1 MKRTLLFMAF
11 AAFSYVAFA
20 GGIVTNTNQSAAYTR
35 ILVRDASTGADAVYF
50 NPAGLM
56 RLNNGFHISLSSQTI
71 WQDRSI
77 NNNYSFLNS
86 PDYAGKVFAPVFPG
100 VYATYKFD
108 NFAISGGFNPIGGG
122 GGAEFAKG
130 LPSFE
135 MGVSELVP
143 KLQAS
148 GIPVT
153 GYSADIYFK
162 GQSVYYGAQLG
173 VSANVTDEVS
183 VFAGFRY
190 VMANTS
196 YTGHLRSITL
206 LADQPIFGGETSI
219 AASDFFTGVQAQ
231 YTAGAAQASAAAQNF
246 ATYPAAAV
254 MPDAVATAAGLPIGT
269 TFGQAAAAMTQAAAT
284 YTQKAVGAGM
294 TSNVLKDQEADV
306 TQKGTGITPIFGAN
320 FSLVDHKL
328 NIGVKY
334 ELPTHLKVTNK
345 TTKDVLVG
353 YTPTGTPVTQF
364 PDGESFNNDM
374 PAMLSVG
381 ADYKF
386 TPKFSATAGVHYY
399 WDKASDYGKKNA
411 YNQYIDNSTIIDKN
425 YFEAGV
431 GLEYHITDGFLLSAG
446 FLRAQTGVS
455 EAYQSDLSNS
465 LTSNSVAFGGAVNIT
480 KKIQLNVGG
489 LYTMYDNGTKSFIR
503 TLGGNDPEP
512 ITVTETY
519 GKGNIVLGVGLD
531 FNFGKTE

>member
-1 MKRTLLFMAF
+1 MKKTLLLVAF
-11 AAFSYVAFA
+11 AAFSFVAFA

-35 ILVRDASTGADAVYF
+35 MLVRDASTGADAVYF

-56 RLNNGFHISLSSQTI
+56 RLNNGFHLSLSSQTI

-77 NNNYSFLNS
+77 NNNYSFLNNA
-86 PDYAGKVFAPVFPG
+86 DYEGKVFAPVFPG

-135 MGVSELVP
+135 MGISELVP
-143 KLQAS
+143 KLQS
-148 GIPVT
+148 LGVT
-153 GYSADIYFK
+153 GYNADIYFK
-162 GQSVYYGAQLG
+162 GSSVYYGAQLG

-196 YTGHLRSITL
+196 YTGHLKSINL
-206 LADQPIFGGETSI
+206 LMGEQSVPASNVLLGVQQKF
-219 AASDFFTGVQAQ
+219 AASA
-231 YTAGAAQASAAAQNF
+231 TAFGNL
-246 ATYPAAAV
+246 PAAMV
-254 MPDAVATAAGLPIGT
+254 MPDTTADKAGLPHGT
-269 TFGQAAAAMTQAAAT
+269 TFGQATAI
-284 YTQKAVGAGM
+284 YTQKAAEAGL
-294 TSNVLKDQEADV
+294 TSNLLKDQEADV

-320 FSLVDHKL
+320 FCLADHKL

-334 ELPTHLKVTNK
+334 ELPTHLRVTNK
-345 TTKDVLVG
+345 TTKDVLAG

-374 PAMLSVG
+374 PAMLSIG

-411 YNQYIDNSTIIDKN
+411 YNQYIDNSTIIDNN
-425 YFEAGV
+425 YLEAGL

-465 LTSNSVAFGGAVNIT
+465 LTSNSVAFGGAFNIT
-480 KKIQLNVGG
+480 KKIQFNLGG
-489 LYTMYDNGTKSFIR
+489 LYTMYDNGTKNFTR
-503 TLGGNDPEP
+503 TLGENTIP
-512 ITVTETY
+512 VVETY
-519 GKGNIVLGVGLD
+519 GKGNLVLGVGLD
-531 FNFGKTE
+531 FCFGKEE

>member
-1 MKRTLLFMAF
+1 MKKTLLFVAF
-11 AAFSYVAFA
+11 AAFTFVAFA

-35 ILVRDASTGADAVYF
+35 MLVRDASTGADAVYF

-56 RLNNGFHISLSSQTI
+56 RLNNGFHLSLSSQTI

-77 NNNYSFLNS
+77 NNNYSFLNNA
-86 PDYAGKVFAPVFPG
+86 DYEGKVFAPVFPG

-135 MGVSELVP
+135 MGISELVP
-143 KLQAS
+143 KLQS
-148 GIPVT
+148 LGVT
-153 GYSADIYFK
+153 GYNADIYFK
-162 GQSVYYGAQLG
+162 GSSVYYGAQLG

-196 YTGHLRSITL
+196 YTGHLKSINL
-206 LADQPIFGGETSI
+206 LMGEQSVPASNVLLGVQQKF
-219 AASDFFTGVQAQ
+219 AASA
-231 YTAGAAQASAAAQNF
+231 TAFGNL
-246 ATYPAAAV
+246 PAAMV
-254 MPDAVATAAGLPIGT
+254 MPDTTADKAGLPHGT
-269 TFGQAAAAMTQAAAT
+269 TFGQATAI
-284 YTQKAVGAGM
+284 YTQKAAEAGL
-294 TSNVLKDQEADV
+294 TSNLLKDQEADV

-320 FSLVDHKL
+320 FNLCDHKL

-334 ELPTHLKVTNK
+334 ELPTHLRVTNK
-345 TTKDVLVG
+345 TTKDVLAG

-374 PAMLSVG
+374 PALLSVG

-386 TPKFSATAGVHYY
+386 TPKFSATAGIHYY

-425 YFEAGV
+425 YFEAGL

-455 EAYQSDLSNS
+455 EAYQTDLSNS
-465 LTSNSVAFGGAVNIT
+465 LTSNSVAFGGAFNIT
-480 KKIQLNVGG
+480 KKIQFNLGG
-489 LYTMYDNGTKSFIR
+489 LYTMYDNGTKNFTR
-503 TLGGNDPEP
+503 KLGDNTIP
-512 ITVTETY
+512 VVETY
-519 GKGNIVLGVGLD
+519 GKGNLVLGVGLD
-531 FNFGKTE
+531 FCFGKEE